1 MTVGRSKYSHYESC
15 YPLDCTQLFV
25 WVEGTFLLTAS
36 TSLMCLLR
44 PLEAKNVKKRLRTA
58 QNGQNMTVEEFDMT
72 VGGSS
77 DPLDCTNR
85 CI

>member
-36 TSLMCLLR
+36 ISLMCLLR

-58 QNGQNMTVEEFDMT
+58 QNGRNMTVGELDMT
-72 VGGSS
+72 VEGV
-77 DPLDCTNR
+77 
-85 CI
+85 I